1 MLNPPPDP
9 TAWGEVTEPERRLRL
24 ALAEL
29 YAWYG
34 RNERMLENI
43 TRDLPLV
50 PAMRGAVEEFGRFYG
65 AAAEA
70 LLRGRRERG
79 ARRRRVAAAI
89 GHALAFDT
97 WRSLVR
103 DQDLSADEA
112 VELIADLVDCASRA

>member
-1 MLNPPPDP
+1 MRTSPA
-9 TAWGEVTEPERRLRL
+9 T
-24 ALAEL
+24 
-29 YAWYG
+29 
-34 RNERMLENI
+34 
-43 TRDLPLV
+43 LPLV
-50 PAMRGAVEEFGRFYG
+50 PAMRGAVEEFGQFYG

-103 DQDLSADEA
+103 DQGLSADEA